1 MACLSK
7 NEILAANFSKLMKAL
22 WSPKVG
28 KDLVKHKETAPE
40 EEKETPPKQWQKLP
54 EHQRGA
60 KCGAKFQKWG
70 YYFTTLFTSSTTEI
84 QLVQQMSW

>member
-7 NEILAANFSKLMKAL
+7 NEILTANFSKLMKAL

-40 EEKETPPKQWQKLP
+40 KEKETPPK
-54 EHQRGA
+54 
-60 KCGAKFQKWG
+60 
-70 YYFTTLFTSSTTEI
+70 
-84 QLVQQMSW
+84 